1 MLSGRWS
8 IFNVDPMEAFRLPLV
23 GGCGRGRGRLLGLV
37 LGNDDGVCEAMRSI
51 TQDQLKSILANQ
63 LETEKRMGADDP
75 MIETLKTIFADI
87 EHLASG
93 RYIVNGIRM

>member
-1 MLSGRWS
+1 M
-8 IFNVDPMEAFRLPLV
+8 DPMEAFRLPLV
-23 GGCGRGRGRLLGLV
+23 GGRGRGRGRLLGLV
-37 LGNDDGVCEAMRSI
+37 LGDDGGVCEAMRTI
-51 TQDQLKSILANQ
+51 TQAELKSILANQ
-63 LETEKRMGADDP
+63 LETERKMGADDP

>member
-1 MLSGRWS
+1 MLSGRWGT
-8 IFNVDPMEAFRLPLV
+8 FNVDPMEAFRLPLV

-37 LGNDDGVCEAMRSI
+37 LGNNEGVREAMRSI

-63 LETEKRMGADDP
+63 LETEKRMGADDQ
-75 MIETLKTIFADI
+75 MVETLKTIFEDI